1 MKINLTK
8 KEIDILADCVDVE
21 RNEVFQ
27 WTLRIDNYGN
37 PIPSEN
43 RKNNIERYEILNN
56 IMKKLGY
63 V

>member
-27 WTLRIDNYGN
+27 WTTGADTYGN
-37 PIPSEN
+37 PIPSEYI
-43 RKNNIERYEILNN
+43 KSNIERYEILNN

>member
-27 WTLRIDNYGN
+27 WTLGTDNYGN

-43 RKNNIERYEILNN
+43 IKYNTERYEILNN